1 MSKLIHSCV
10 YRFQLNH
17 QMDFHNTPY
26 GMVFLQDNIQRLTK
40 PEARFAIV
48 AVYKQDVPV
57 SFAAMMGKEL
67 EIIIL

>member
-1 MSKLIHSCV
+1 
-10 YRFQLNH
+10 
-17 QMDFHNTPY
+17 MDFHNTPY